1 MTCPVLL
8 AATPRV
14 AAIRLP
20 VPGARYHL
28 PEARGWRL
36 VPDSG
41 RALSGRAETAVL
53 VLDGLAPGTSC
64 QLEVEGLAPL
74 EFGTPLCPGAL
85 EPAGL
90 VATGHDDLE
99 AAARNAAAI
108 ASAIAALPRG
118 GTLILPPGD
127 WVAMPVALRS
137 DMTLRLSAGAILR
150 APSRREGWPILPA
163 RDAAGAMLG
172 SWEGLPAACFAAPLH
187 AIGAE
192 RLTIEGPGVLDG
204 SGGKGDWWT
213 WPKEMRDG
221 ARRPRG
227 LHLIGCRDVTLMGFT
242 IREAPS
248 WTIHP
253 QGCDRLAAYGLRI
266 EAPDDSPNTDGF
278 DPEMCRGVVMEGI
291 RFSVGDDCIAIKA
304 GKRGDAGEADHLA
317 ETRGV
322 TIRHCLM
329 ERGHGGV
336 VIGSEMSGG
345 VHDVTVEDCEMIGT
359 DRGLRLKTRR
369 GRGGRVSGIAFRRVR
384 MEGVETALAANTH
397 YFCDHDGH
405 ADWVQSRLP
414 APRGPLT
421 PEIEG
426 ITVEDVG
433 IHGLSH
439 AAGCFLGLP
448 EAPIRD
454 VAITR
459 LRVHSLNPEAQ
470 PAAPVMADHI
480 RPVRHAMILAEQ
492 AEITCDEPALL
503 AAETITL
510 HEEEPAK

>member
-1 MTCPVLL
+1 MIRPVLL
-8 AATPRV
+8 AATPRA

-20 VPGARYHL
+20 VPGALYHL
-28 PEARGWRL
+28 PEPRDWRL
-36 VPDSG
+36 VPDRG
-41 RALSGRAETAVL
+41 PAVAGRAETAVL
-53 VLDGLAPGTSC
+53 MLDALSPATAWR
-64 QLEVEGLAPL
+64 LEVAGLAPL
-74 EFGTPLCPGAL
+74 DFATPACPGAR
-85 EPAGL
+85 EPERL
-90 VATGHDDLE
+90 VAAAHDDAG

-108 ASAIAALPRG
+108 AAAIGALPPG

-127 WVAMPVALRS
+127 WVAGPVALRS
-137 DMTLRLSAGAILR
+137 DMILRLSPGATLR

-163 RDAAGAMLG
+163 RDASGAMLG
-172 SWEGLPAACFAAPLH
+172 SWEGLPAACFAAPVH

-204 SGGKGDWWT
+204 SGAKGDWWN
-213 WPKEMRDG
+213 WPKETRDG

-227 LHLIGCRDVTLMGFT
+227 LHLIGCRDVTLLGFT

-253 QGCDRLAAYGLRI
+253 QNCDRLAAYGLRI

-278 DPEMCRGVVMEGI
+278 DPEMCRDVTLEGL
-291 RFSVGDDCIAIKA
+291 RFSVGDDCVAIKA
-304 GKRGDAGEADHLA
+304 GKRGDEGEDDHLA
-317 ETRGV
+317 ETRRV
-322 TIRHCLM
+322 AIRHCLM

-345 VHDVTVEDCEMIGT
+345 VHEVTVEDCEMVGT

-369 GRGGRVSGIAFRRVR
+369 GRGGRVTAVAMRRVR
-384 MEGVETALAANTH
+384 MEGVETALSANAH

-405 ADWVQSRLP
+405 APWVQSRDP
-414 APRGPLT
+414 APVSELT
-421 PEIEG
+421 PEIDG
-426 ITVEDVG
+426 ISVEEVE
-433 IHGLSH
+433 IHGLRH

-448 EAPIRD
+448 EAPIRGIR
-454 VAITR
+454 VSGV
-459 LRVHSLNPEAQ
+459 RVHSLDPDAR
-470 PAAPVMADHI
+470 PAPPVMADHI
-480 RPVRHAMILAEQ
+480 RPLRHAMILAES
-492 AEITCDEPALL
+492 AEITCDRAELI